1 MRPQI
6 IVEGNPVTQNSAG
19 MLDRFKAV
27 TMHALFLD
35 GADQSFDHAVLLR
48 AMRGNELLL
57 QSVALHECSVTAGCE
72 DQSII
77 GSKQEWGL
85 HFA

>member
-6 IVEGNPVTQNSAG
+6 IVEGNPVTQHSAG
-19 MLDRFKAV
+19 MLNGFKAV
-27 TMHALFLD
+27 TMHALFFD
-35 GADQSFDHAVLLR
+35 GSDQSFDHAVLLW

-57 QSVALHECSVTAGCE
+57 EPVALHQCGVAAGCE
-72 DQSII
+72 DQPII
-77 GSKQEWGL
+77 RSKQKWGL